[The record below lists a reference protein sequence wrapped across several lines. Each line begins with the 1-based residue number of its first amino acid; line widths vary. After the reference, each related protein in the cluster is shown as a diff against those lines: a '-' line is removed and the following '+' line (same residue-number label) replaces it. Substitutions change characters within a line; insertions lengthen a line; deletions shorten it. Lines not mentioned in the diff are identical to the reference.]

1 MKTIT
6 EITRQKPTPPQIRLA
21 AYCRVSSDSSD
32 QLHSFAA
39 QIKYYSEYCKRH
51 PEYKFVDI
59 YADEG
64 ITGTSMEKR
73 DDFRRMLRDCKKGL
87 IDRII
92 VKSMSRFA
100 RNTEEMLTA
109 LRALEQMEVSVYF
122 EEQGL
127 DTKSMNSEMFATFP
141 GMVAQQES
149 VSISTKQDEQLNSY
163 EVQRTHYEERIR
175 TEPKWSLV
183 GIFADKGITGT
194 SMKKR
199 DEFNKML
206 RLCYKGKIDMI
217 IVKSISRFAR
227 NTLDVI
233 KITRKLREIN
243 VDVYFEEQGIH
254 SIDPASEFY
263 ITIYGSIAQSESE
276 NISANVK
283 WGKAQS
289 AKQGNVPFQCKHF
302 LGYTKNADGEIEIVP
317 EEAEIIREI
326 YERYLSGESLH
337 GIKCYLEAKEIPTPA
352 GCSVWRQETIRS
364 ILSNEKYKGDAI
376 INKTY
381 VSDCISKRIKANNGE
396 RNKYYIENNHP
407 AIIDAGTFARVQE
420 EIARRSGKPKVKQ
433 KGTKTELSRYSSK
446 YALSELL
453 ICGECRTP
461 YRRCTWTAKGKRKI
475 VWRCINRLDYGK
487 KYCHHSPSIE
497 ESLLQDAVMRAIM
510 QTAKQNIEV
519 LKTLKIHIG
528 MGLTDEVT
536 EDKTLD
542 IQIRIAEIDAE
553 FQKMLK
559 AVSADNADGID
570 EERITELM
578 NEKQRL
584 TVQLEQYATMRQKRE
599 SAKSRLDEIFTIL
612 DGLQNHPME
621 YDDTLVRQIIECVVV
636 ESKEKIKVVFIGGT
650 EIEMTL

>member
-1 MKTIT
+1 MIKL
-6 EITRQKPTPPQIRLA
+6 K
-21 AYCRVSSDSSD
+21 
-32 QLHSFAA
+32 
-39 QIKYYSEYCKRH
+39 IKYGNSQTDIRFPCTEKEMNAALERIHAEDVTPLELYVSEVIFPEELGCLQDRFVNLDEVNFLGKRMDSFFGDE
-51 PEYKFVDI
+51 EYQFYEAMKLEGFDTLPDLINLSFNLNRYPLIRDIGDMGKIGREYLLTVKGCLPVDDADDPKYAELGRELIQSGNGIFTEHGLLFVD
-59 YADEG
+59 E
-64 ITGTSMEKR
+64 
-73 DDFRRMLRDCKKGL
+73 
-87 IDRII
+87 
-92 VKSMSRFA
+92 
-100 RNTEEMLTA
+100 
-109 LRALEQMEVSVYF
+109 
-122 EEQGL
+122 
-127 DTKSMNSEMFATFP
+127 DTPFQRPYDGQTFP
-141 GMVAQQES
+141 AYLYDPGVLCVAKAEYDGK
-149 VSISTKQDEQLNSY
+149 TEYLY
-163 EVQRTHYEERIR
+163 FPCEEEAIDKAFTRLG
-175 TEPKWSLV
+175 TT
-183 GIFADKGITGT
+183 AD
-194 SMKKR
+194 
-199 DEFNKML
+199 
-206 RLCYKGKIDMI
+206 
-217 IVKSISRFAR
+217 
-227 NTLDVI
+227 
-233 KITRKLREIN
+233 
-243 VDVYFEEQGIH
+243 GIH

-326 YERYLSGESLH
+326 YEQYLSGESLY

-381 VSDCISKRIKANNGE
+381 VSDCISKRVKANNGE

-433 KGTKTELSRYSSK
+433 KGTKTELSRYSSR

-497 ESLLQDAVMRAIM
+497 ENLLQDAVMRAIM

-542 IQIRIAEIDAE
+542 IQIRIAEINAE

-584 TVQLEQYATMRQKRE
+584 TVQLEQYAAMRQKRE
-599 SAKSRLDEIFTIL
+599 SAKSRLDEIYTIL

-621 YDDTLVRQIIECVVV
+621 YDDKLVRQIIECVVV